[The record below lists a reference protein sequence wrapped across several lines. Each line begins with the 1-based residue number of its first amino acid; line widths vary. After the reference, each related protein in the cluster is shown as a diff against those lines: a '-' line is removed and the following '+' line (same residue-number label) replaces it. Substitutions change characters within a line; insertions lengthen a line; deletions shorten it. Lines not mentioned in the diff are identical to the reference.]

1 MQIVPL
7 WTPKSGSEEGEYE
20 DSYAFSVDRV
30 AVADGASEGI
40 FCRLWA
46 DLLTKHIV
54 HANICLKDFRDFEN
68 FKEWL
73 RRMQDEW
80 REAIS
85 EQYRVESLPWY
96 VKDKLRQVGAYSTL
110 LALEFKEGERG
121 RKSWLALSVGDV
133 CLFKIKFDKLVL
145 SFPLSRSDD
154 FTISPPLISSR
165 FLSSVHKEDVKFAE
179 GELDTGETLIVAT
192 DAFSQWFLKMHEN
205 GEKPWA
211 LLSTISNNEAFR
223 ALMDKLRDAG
233 EMRNDDVTVLMVTI
247 D

>member
-1 MQIVPL
+1 
-7 WTPKSGSEEGEYE
+7 
-20 DSYAFSVDRV
+20 
-30 AVADGASEGI
+30 
-40 FCRLWA
+40 
-46 DLLTKHIV
+46 
-54 HANICLKDFRDFEN
+54 
-68 FKEWL
+68 
-73 RRMQDEW
+73 
-80 REAIS
+80 
-85 EQYRVESLPWY
+85 
-96 VKDKLRQVGAYSTL
+96 
-110 LALEFKEGERG
+110 
-121 RKSWLALSVGDV
+121 
-133 CLFKIKFDKLVL
+133 
-145 SFPLSRSDD
+145 
-154 FTISPPLISSR
+154 LISSR